1 MADSVTVS
9 VYMPK
14 DLYAWLEEQT
24 KLQDR
29 SRNWLIVHA
38 IQDARRAA
46 NAA

>member
-14 DLYAWLEEQT
+14 DLHTWLEAQA

-29 SRNWLIVHA
+29 SRNWLIVKA
-38 IQDARRAA
+38 VQEARRAA